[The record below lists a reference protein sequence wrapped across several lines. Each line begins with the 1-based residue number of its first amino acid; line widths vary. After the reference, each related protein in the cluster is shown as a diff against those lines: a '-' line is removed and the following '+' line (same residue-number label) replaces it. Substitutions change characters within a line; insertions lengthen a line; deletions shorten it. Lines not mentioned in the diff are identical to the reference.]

1 MKLICAEDNELNAEI
16 LKSMLELAGAVCR
29 IYPNGRA
36 IAEAFDEIAP
46 ENCDLVLMDIQMP
59 EMNGYDAARA
69 IRSSKNPYGRTVP
82 IIAMTANA
90 FSDDVQRS
98 IAAGMNAH
106 LSKPV
111 NLDALERAIIRIRST
126 PPPEMEVDSND

>member
-1 MKLICAEDNELNAEI
+1 
-16 LKSMLELAGAVCR
+16 
-29 IYPNGRA
+29 
-36 IAEAFDEIAP
+36 
-46 ENCDLVLMDIQMP
+46 MP

-126 PPPEMEVDSND
+126 PPRNGSRFQ